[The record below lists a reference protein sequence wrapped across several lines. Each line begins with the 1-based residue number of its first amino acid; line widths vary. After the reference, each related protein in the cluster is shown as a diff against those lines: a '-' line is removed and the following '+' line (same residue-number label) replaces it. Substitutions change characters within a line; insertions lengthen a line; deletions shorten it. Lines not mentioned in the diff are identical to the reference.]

1 MRNCFKAILSIA
13 LLARMKLSMPSE
25 SRIGAQSIDFGPT
38 RRAAHSRRYR
48 FFLFDSTNVTL
59 LAAEAWRNSRGRAN
73 ERDLPQS
80 QQDVHETM
88 LDPGKCNHPLAALGV
103 VAQTPCDVAANL
115 NLHSGLA
122 KVDIAA
128 VAQFKAH
135 HVLHDP

>member
-1 MRNCFKAILSIA
+1 MCNCFKAILSIA

-25 SRIGAQSIDFGPT
+25 SRIGAQSIGPT

-80 QQDVHETM
+80 QR
-88 LDPGKCNHPLAALGV
+88 
-103 VAQTPCDVAANL
+103 
-115 NLHSGLA
+115 
-122 KVDIAA
+122 
-128 VAQFKAH
+128 
-135 HVLHDP
+135 